1 MTFEWMHLR
10 LTLKTVQIKFLAAD
24 LLIGSRF
31 PGVLLY
37 FWRKKHQSEEK
48 FFNRLRFTFMFTY
61 FFPPLYCI
69 SKPTQFHLSL
79 HLECRYVRETIHLV
93 KGYISVSYTVAQR
106 QRFTVYNSCTPDTC
120 RQKTSS
126 LQLLRTHI
134 VPSLG
139 QKKKRLSCIT
149 LPEGLN
155 TAGENLSTICA
166 CN

>member
-61 FFPPLYCI
+61 FIPLYIAYQNQLNFIYHCTWNVDMWE
-69 SKPTQFHLSL
+69 KQ
-79 HLECRYVRETIHLV
+79 
-93 KGYISVSYTVAQR
+93 YISSKAIYLSHILSPRDKGSQCTTAVHPTHADKKPHP
-106 QRFTVYNSCTPDTC
+106 FNS
-120 RQKTSS
+120 S
-126 LQLLRTHI
+126 
-134 VPSLG
+134 
-139 QKKKRLSCIT
+139 
-149 LPEGLN
+149 GL
-155 TAGENLSTICA
+155 I
-166 CN
+166 

>member
-1 MTFEWMHLR
+1 MNAF
-10 LTLKTVQIKFLAAD
+10 KTDAENSSNKVSGCWSLNWQSVSWSFA
-24 LLIGSRF
+24 
-31 PGVLLY
+31 VLLKKKTSK
-37 FWRKKHQSEEK
+37 WREVFQSALLH
-48 FFNRLRFTFMFTY
+48 FHVHL